1 MRKTL
6 LTGLVVGLLTIVMAV
21 PALASNGNG
30 KADDPHGRPDFEL
43 TIVVTGGTEATDDD
57 VTYSSIPLGSLPMK
71 GRFQLLEP
79 NTTGSSAPL
88 MTEFGPGDHGYVGGR
103 WFLDMDGDRQPSE
116 GDVFFLCPLLGPGR

>member
-6 LTGLVVGLLTIVMAV
+6 LTALVVGLLTIVMAV
-21 PALASNGNG
+21 PALANNG
-30 KADDPHGRPDFEL
+30 KSGDPHGRPDFDL

-57 VTYSSIPLGSLPMK
+57 VTYSSIPLGELPMN

-79 NTTGSSAPL
+79 NTTGSDAPL

-103 WFLDMDGDRQPSE
+103 WWVDVNGNGEMDSE
-116 GDVFFLCPLLGPGR
+116 DAFFLCPLLGPGH